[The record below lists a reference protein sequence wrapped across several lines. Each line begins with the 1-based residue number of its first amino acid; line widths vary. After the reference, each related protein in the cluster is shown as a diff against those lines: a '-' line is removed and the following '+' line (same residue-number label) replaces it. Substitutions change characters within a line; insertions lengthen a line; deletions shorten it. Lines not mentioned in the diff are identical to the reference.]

1 MRVLVTGSTGVIG
14 ISLLKMLEKYAS
26 RIDATY
32 YSKKLGIIK
41 DKKINYISYLELIN
55 NKEKHV
61 YDQIWHFATYGQ
73 PAKFIKD
80 WKDIIKLNVNDLNIL
95 INLLKDDGH
104 FYYASTSEL
113 YGNKKSDENTI
124 PSSNPLSK
132 RAIYTESKRLGE
144 AILNTAIN
152 NRSTFF
158 RICLAYSP
166 NFKIGDSRVL
176 YELIVKALTKKV
188 IELLDDGSSSRQ
200 YIFIKD
206 AIKMMEDIA
215 FIEPKSGINKS
226 GAWNISNPE
235 QISILELAQTI
246 AQILDVKVI
255 PGEKNTNPFHAL
267 SKVEI
272 IPSRYSN
279 NFGSFKYTDINKGL
293 KQVILSAE
301 DQIKNL

>member
-14 ISLLKMLEKYAS
+14 ISLLKMLKKYS
-26 RIDATY
+26 SKIDATY
-32 YSKKLGIIK
+32 YSKELVIKK
-41 DKKINYISYLELIN
+41 DKKIKYISYLELIN
-55 NKEKHV
+55 SKEKKV

-73 PAKFIKD
+73 PAKFMRD

-95 INLLKDDGH
+95 INFLKDDGH
-104 FYYASTSEL
+104 FFFASTSEL
-113 YGNKKSDENTI
+113 YGNNKSDENTI
-124 PSSNPLSK
+124 PSSDPLSK

-166 NFKIGDSRVL
+166 NFKIGDNRVL
-176 YELIVKALTKKV
+176 YELIVKALSKKM
-188 IELLDDGSSSRQ
+188 IELLDDGSSLRQ
-200 YIFIKD
+200 YIFIED

-215 FIEPKSGINKS
+215 FTEPKSGTNIS

-235 QISILELAQTI
+235 QISIFELAQTI

-255 PGEKNTNPFHAL
+255 PGEKNINPFHAL

-272 IPSRYSN
+272 IPNRYSN
-279 NFGSFKYTDINKGL
+279 KFGSFKYTDIVTGL
-293 KQVILSAE
+293 KKVILSAE
-301 DQIKNL
+301 EQIKNL